1 MIPALRNDTAEAMTR
16 GVLGSGASSENTIAE
31 WGTYHLDTLEKMQLR
46 IHHAQRHQVL

>member
-1 MIPALRNDTAEAMTR
+1 MIPALRNNTAEAMTR

-31 WGTYHLDTLEKMQLR
+31 WGTYHPDTLEKMQLR